1 MDNKPFDFV
10 AYVDKLNY
18 KDAEINPQSTIIT
31 RDLNPVR
38 EPYIINN
45 STEWNFTHDY
55 ILRWLKG
62 KCKEVVLVGTADF
75 ETDKHYNRDDPFKPC
90 RTNVDNSI
98 KFIESITDFKVYKAN
113 PNGKLNIEHKDITM
127 LYKKKKVLK

>member
-1 MDNKPFDFV
+1 MDKHHYSELD
-10 AYVDKLNY
+10 
-18 KDAEINPQSTIIT
+18 INPQSTIIT
-31 RDLNPVR
+31 RDLNQVR

-62 KCKEVVLVGTADF
+62 KCKEVILVGAADF
-75 ETDKHYNRDDPFKPC
+75 ENEKHYNTDEAFKPC
-90 RTNVDNSI
+90 STNIDYSI

-127 LYKKKKVLK
+127 LYKCKTKKKKVLK